1 MNPIDS
7 MSKFRETLKKSQV
20 GQQRILSQV
29 LGSDDPSKEI
39 TPPAAFLLL
48 GQRFSIDA
56 ELLGSTVYQGGDEPR
71 PYRMMPSGIRLFF
84 VQLFL

>member
-1 MNPIDS
+1 

-29 LGSDDPSKEI
+29 LESDESKSESI
-39 TPPAAFLLL
+39 PPVAFLLL

-71 PYRMMPSGIRLFF
+71 PYRMMPSGIRLFAQNLF
-84 VQLFL
+84 VTFF